1 MLNDDDAL
9 ELFKKTLP
17 SGASSASLLQ
27 LGDSEN
33 VKQRALALIQA
44 ARSTSKQPSIPLDL
58 VSMALKGKKVGFE
71 KVIKLIDDMVVTLG
85 QEQKDDDKKK
95 EYCNAEID
103 AAEDKAKEIE
113 RNIKNLDAEM
123 EDMEGTIATL
133 TEEIKALE
141 DGIVALDK
149 SVVVATAQRKDENA
163 EFTDLMSSNTA
174 AKQLVG
180 MAKNRLNKFYNPKMY
195 KAPPK
200 RELTEEER
208 ITLNMGGTLE
218 PTAPPGGIAGTGI
231 GFMQSRDA
239 DTALGLAKPP
249 PPPEAPGEYKKKGE
263 ESNGVMA
270 MMDMMVADLEKEM
283 QEADVD
289 EKNAQEE
296 YTEFMA
302 DSKEKRAQDSK
313 AIVEKEGVKAALET
327 DLEAAHNDKKSE
339 QETLLA
345 TKEYLADVHGEC
357 DWLLENYELR
367 KGARAEESEAL
378 KKAKAVLS
386 GADFSLVQTGANI
399 RRSLRAHRQ
408 N

>member
-1 MLNDDDAL
+1 M
-9 ELFKKTLP
+9 
-17 SGASSASLLQ
+17 
-27 LGDSEN
+27 
-33 VKQRALALIQA
+33 
-44 ARSTSKQPSIPLDL
+44 
-58 VSMALKGKKVGFE
+58 
-71 KVIKLIDDMVVTLG
+71 
-85 QEQKDDDKKK
+85 
-95 EYCNAEID
+95 
-103 AAEDKAKEIE
+103 
-113 RNIKNLDAEM
+113 
-123 EDMEGTIATL
+123 
-133 TEEIKALE
+133 
-141 DGIVALDK
+141 
-149 SVVVATAQRKDENA
+149 
-163 EFTDLMSSNTA
+163 
-174 AKQLVG
+174 
-180 MAKNRLNKFYNPKMY
+180 NKFYNPKMY

-231 GFMQSRDA
+231 GFVQSA
-239 DTALGLAKPP
+239 DTALAKPP
-249 PPPEAPGEYKKKGE
+249 PPPEMPGEYKKKGE

-283 QEADVD
+283 QEAEVD

-302 DSKEKRAQDSK
+302 DSKEKRAQDSQ